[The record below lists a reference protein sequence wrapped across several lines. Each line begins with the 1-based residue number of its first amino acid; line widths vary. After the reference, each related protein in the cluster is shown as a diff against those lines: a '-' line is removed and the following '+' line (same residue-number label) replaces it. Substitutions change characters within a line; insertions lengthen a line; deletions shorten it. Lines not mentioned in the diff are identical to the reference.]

1 MKRIIGRLVIIGLDA
16 ALIVGFLALSGAQT
30 ANVMAMSGSVLDGYS
45 FETVVI
51 GICGLIYLKII
62 WKLIHRY

>member
-1 MKRIIGRLVIIGLDA
+1 MKRIIGMLVIIGLDA

-30 ANVMAMSGSVLDGYS
+30 ANVMAMSGSVLEGYS

-51 GICGLIYLKII
+51 GICG
-62 WKLIHRY
+62 